1 MEDDDLD
8 DIISALLNST
18 RREILKLLTID
29 DSYALEMSR
38 WLGVS
43 QQAINKQLEMLE
55 RAKLISSAGFVP
67 SSEGASRKIYRP
79 SGFSTITI
87 DYSRNFFEIKRMGL
101 EYSEEERKTSVLSN
115 GELLDDLVK
124 VNQNIDDL
132 MMKRTELLN
141 RKDEILESLHKRV
154 SQLANSAIEKNI
166 LLNYL
171 DSFSLEAS
179 ASKLGIPVDFVK
191 SVVSR
196 FISKS

>member
-1 MEDDDLD
+1 MENDDLD
-8 DIISALLNST
+8 DIISALLSST
-18 RREILKLLTID
+18 RREILKMLTVD

-87 DYSRNFFEIKRMGL
+87 DYSRNFFEIKRMEL
-101 EYSEEERKTSVLSN
+101 DYSERQGEASERDN
-115 GELLDDLVK
+115 RDLLADLERI
-124 VNQNIDDL
+124 NRNIDDL
-132 MMKRTELLN
+132 MAKRTELLN
-141 RKDEILESLHKRV
+141 EKDEILESLHERV
-154 SQLANSAIEKNI
+154 SQRATSPMERNI
-166 LLNYL
+166 LLSYL
-171 DSFSLEAS
+171 DSLSSEETAE
-179 ASKLGIPVDFVK
+179 KLGIPVEFVR

-196 FISKS
+196 FTA

>member
-1 MEDDDLD
+1 MENDDLD
-8 DIISALLNST
+8 DIISALLSNT
-18 RREILKLLTID
+18 RREILKMLTVD

-87 DYSRNFFEIKRMGL
+87 DYSRNFFEIKRMEL
-101 EYSEEERKTSVLSN
+101 DYSERQGGASERDN
-115 GELLDDLVK
+115 RDLLADLERI
-124 VNQNIDDL
+124 NRNIDDL
-132 MMKRTELLN
+132 MAKRTELLN
-141 RKDEILESLHKRV
+141 EKDEILESLHERV
-154 SQLANSAIEKNI
+154 SQRATSPMERNI
-166 LLNYL
+166 LLSYL
-171 DSFSLEAS
+171 DSLSSEETAG
-179 ASKLGIPVDFVK
+179 KLGIPVEFVR

-196 FISKS
+196 FTA